1 MAKYTG
7 ERDRKRV
14 ASSVSS
20 WARPVVGAVALV
32 VGALLL
38 SGCPKRPEVEA
49 PRPRAEA
56 PPSPAPAAPPPA
68 PVAEVPKPK
77 PAAPQLKAVFFDFD
91 KAELRPEDRQNL
103 DEAIRWL
110 KANSEA
116 RIALDGYADD
126 RGTPPHN
133 LKLSDRRAIAVR
145 DYLVAGG
152 INPER
157 ITTTGSGET
166 RAFAP
171 GDDEAAWQLN
181 RRVDL
186 TVTP

>member
-1 MAKYTG
+1 METYTKRPEEKQMASAVRG
-7 ERDRKRV
+7 
-14 ASSVSS
+14 
-20 WARPVVGAVALV
+20 WGRPVLV
-32 VGALLL
+32 LVFGALLL
-38 SGCPKRPEVEA
+38 ASWGACPKKPEVVTPA
-49 PRPRAEA
+49 PRAAA
-56 PPSPAPAAPPPA
+56 PPPAPPA

-77 PAAPQLKAVFFDFD
+77 PAAPQLKAVFFDFN
-91 KAELRPEDRQNL
+91 KADLRPEDRQNL

-126 RGTPPHN
+126 RGTPPYN
-133 LKLSDRRAIAVR
+133 LKLSERRAIAVR

-152 INPER
+152 IDPQR

-171 GDDEAAWQLN
+171 GNDEAAWQLN

>member
-1 MAKYTG
+1 MMAKTRDLQRTTG
-7 ERDRKRV
+7 P
-14 ASSVSS
+14 SSGAWWGS
-20 WARPVVGAVALV
+20 VVGSVLLLA
-32 VGALLL
+32 GALLL
-38 SGCPKRPEVEA
+38 AGCPKKPEVVTPA
-49 PRPRAEA
+49 PRA
-56 PPSPAPAAPPPA
+56 AAPPPA
-68 PVAEVPKPK
+68 PVAEVPKPPQFK
-77 PAAPQLKAVFFDFD
+77 PVFFDFN
-91 KAELRPEDRQNL
+91 KAELRPGDRQNL

-110 KANSEA
+110 KANSQA

-126 RGTPPHN
+126 RGTPPYN
-133 LKLSDRRAIAVR
+133 LNLSERRAIAVR

-152 INPER
+152 INPQR

-171 GDDEAAWQLN
+171 GNDEAAWQLN

>member
-1 MAKYTG
+1 MTKTRELQRTKG
-7 ERDRKRV
+7 P
-14 ASSVSS
+14 SSGA
-20 WARPVVGAVALV
+20 WRGAVLGSVLLLA
-32 VGALLL
+32 GALLL
-38 SGCPKRPEVEA
+38 AGCPKKPEVMA
-49 PRPRAEA
+49 PAPVAVA
-56 PPSPAPAAPPPA
+56 PPPAPPPA

-77 PAAPQLKAVFFDFD
+77 PAPPQLKAVFFDFN
-91 KAELRPEDRQNL
+91 KADLRPGDRQNL

-110 KANSEA
+110 KANSQA

-126 RGTPPHN
+126 RGTPPYN
-133 LKLSDRRAIAVR
+133 LNLSERRAIAVR